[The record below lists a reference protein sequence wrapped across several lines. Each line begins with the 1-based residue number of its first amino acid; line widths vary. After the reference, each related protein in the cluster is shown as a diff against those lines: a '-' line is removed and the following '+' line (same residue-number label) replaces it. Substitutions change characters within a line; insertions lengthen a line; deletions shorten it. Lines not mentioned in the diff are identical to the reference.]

1 LGLITLECKK
11 CGASLQVDESATQ
24 YICRYCQSIYQR
36 ENTNISSP
44 TPTSLSIVA
53 ERAFSRGE
61 FGKAMQFIEQG
72 LAINPN
78 DGGLLALE
86 KKTRTQLDLLAKQQ
100 IDSIKEKQE
109 EIKKQSEASQYALQ
123 ANSILSLL
131 QINLKVYKS
140 NSGRFGSTPADV
152 DLGLQYID
160 RALEYF
166 PDNPSFL
173 NLKSLLLWEG
183 KKNKQIA
190 VKLLEKAH
198 AIDPRDITI
207 ANNLKV
213 IRS

>member
-1 LGLITLECKK
+1 
-11 CGASLQVDESATQ
+11 
-24 YICRYCQSIYQR
+24 
-36 ENTNISSP
+36 
-44 TPTSLSIVA
+44 
-53 ERAFSRGE
+53 
-61 FGKAMQFIEQG
+61 
-72 LAINPN
+72 
-78 DGGLLALE
+78 
-86 KKTRTQLDLLAKQQ
+86 LAKQQ

-173 NLKSLLLWEG
+173 NLKALLLWEG